1 MINIK
6 ARYGFTFVELIVISI
21 ILVILASI
29 WFISYTWYLSWVRD
43 SNRIAQLNSMRDGL
57 ELTKSSSAL
66 PLPENSIQI
75 LANGNII
82 WYQWYA
88 WEDTLSLIDFK
99 EWWLDPKDKNY
110 YTYFVTKNKKYF
122 QLMTFL
128 EDSKS
133 MNTSFFL
140 PMAYASVSYSKRFPW
155 VTGSNLWTLTDVN
168 NSPVQEVVSWNLDI
182 VTTGTSYIAYLSNK
196 IKLSWSGTVLAQSI
210 PNKSCKRI
218 KEIGA
223 DNGDGVYNINPKNEV
238 VEIEAYCD
246 MTTNGG
252 GRTLVHKTTS
262 SATNL
267 LWDLT
272 STEWYANWD
281 ADNEYR
287 LSINYWKD
295 LSTEAIM
302 AKNIRIDWLS
312 WNDVTEAT
320 ITTIGTSEIT
330 LSQNDP
336 YYIFNV
342 DWTSSSSSA
351 TFDNTNYWRN
361 ATDKRYVN
369 NNDSTNYWTI
379 NQPMIAI
386 SPTTSYS
393 WSAVEGAGGSDDAD
407 RHVLSKMGIFIK

>member
-57 ELTKSSSAL
+57 ELIKSTSSL
-66 PLPENSIQI
+66 PVPENSVQV
-75 LANGNII
+75 LANWILV

-88 WEDTLSLIDFK
+88 WEDTLSSIEFK
-99 EWWLDPKDKNY
+99 EWWKDPKDKNY
-110 YTYFVTKNKKYF
+110 YSYYLTKDKKYF

-128 EDSKS
+128 EDQGSNDIS
-133 MNTSFFL
+133 LFPST
-140 PMAYASVSYSKRFPW
+140 YASENYSKRYPR
-155 VTGSNLWTLTDVN
+155 VTWNNLWILTDIN
-168 NSPVQEVVSWNLDI
+168 NSPIQEVALVKFAWSLDI
-182 VTTGTSYIAYLSNK
+182 VTTGTSYIAYVSNK
-196 IKLSWSGTVLAQSI
+196 TKLSWIGTVLAQSI

-320 ITTIGTSEIT
+320 ITIIGTSGVT
-330 LSQNDP
+330 LTQNDP
-336 YYIFNV
+336 YYIFNTWSQNTCT
-342 DWTSSSSSA
+342 DG
-351 TFDNTNYWRN
+351 TNYWNTACCSRC
-361 ATDKRYVN
+361 VN
-369 NNDSTNYWTI
+369 YLDTAIFWAN
-379 NQPMIAI
+379 NQPMIFAGN
-386 SPTTSYS
+386 TSYS
-393 WSAVEGAGGSDDAD
+393 WSAVEGAGGNDDAD